1 MGLLCVCRAVKAEAQ
16 AARGDGRLTNPL
28 ALVGHGRMFRQG
40 QPGSDA
46 ADLSRR
52 GDQIGWFD
60 GTEAGWRMLGAY
72 LELLDHF
79 VALAKGSG
87 VPAAAELHGCT
98 QRSRAMV
105 ACYPGSGARYAKHC
119 DNACA
124 NGAGPECN
132 GRRLTA
138 ILYLNTRWRPADG
151 GELVLFPPVPLNTA
165 LGTASGTASAAAAL
179 GHIAPCGNRL
189 VLFWSDARVP
199 HEVLPAHAERYAVT
213 CWYYDETELRRANE
227 RC

>member
-1 MGLLCVCRAVKAEAQ
+1 MKAEAQ
-16 AARGDGRLTNPL
+16 AARGDGLLTNPL

-98 QRSRAMV
+98 QRSRACKCSPQRHLLQV
-105 ACYPGSGARYAKHC
+105 CPPPPSSTAAR
-119 DNACA
+119 
-124 NGAGPECN
+124 
-132 GRRLTA
+132 
-138 ILYLNTRWRPADG
+138 
-151 GELVLFPPVPLNTA
+151 
-165 LGTASGTASAAAAL
+165 SAR
-179 GHIAPCGNRL
+179 AP
-189 VLFWSDARVP
+189 
-199 HEVLPAHAERYAVT
+199 
-213 CWYYDETELRRANE
+213 
-227 RC
+227 

>member
-1 MGLLCVCRAVKAEAQ
+1 
-16 AARGDGRLTNPL
+16 
-28 ALVGHGRMFRQG
+28 
-40 QPGSDA
+40 
-46 ADLSRR
+46 
-52 GDQIGWFD
+52 
-60 GTEAGWRMLGAY
+60 MLGAY

-98 QRSRAMV
+98 QRSRAMI
-105 ACYPGSGARYAKHC
+105 ACYPGGGARYAKHC

-124 NGAGPECN
+124 NGTGPECN

-151 GELVLFPPVPLNTA
+151 GALVLFPPSPLNTA
-165 LGTASGTASAAAAL
+165 PGTAPGTAPAAAPAVAPAAAAL

-227 RC
+227 R